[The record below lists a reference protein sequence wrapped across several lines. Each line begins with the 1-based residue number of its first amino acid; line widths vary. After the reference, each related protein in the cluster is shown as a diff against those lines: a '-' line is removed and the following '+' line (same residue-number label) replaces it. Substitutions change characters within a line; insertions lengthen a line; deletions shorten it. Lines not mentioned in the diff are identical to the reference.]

1 MSRNAYLYDKKC
13 DFNEAYN
20 LRKGREKVE
29 GEMEKRSG
37 Y

>member
-1 MSRNAYLYDKKC
+1 MSGNAYLYDKKC
-13 DFNEAYN
+13 DFNDAYN